1 MKKNI
6 GRLICGALVVAMSV
20 TVFTGCS
27 KESSKESK
35 KAESSQ
41 SGKNTFAYSDDDSET
56 PTSTTITGTVSDVDG
71 DEVTLSI
78 GGGMGGNPPDG
89 EAPGGGDKP
98 DGNPPEKPS
107 GDDSDAGPIQMKE
120 AGEMQEPMVHSANLQ
135 QKIRK
140 CRVKL
145 YGTV

>member
-27 KESSKESK
+27 KGSSKESK

-56 PTSTTITGTVSDVDG
+56 PTSTTITGRVSDVDG

-78 GGGMGGNPPDG
+78 GGGMGGNPP
-89 EAPGGGDKP
+89 
-98 DGNPPEKPS
+98 EKPS
-107 GDDSDAGPIQMKE
+107 GDDSDAGPMGGESKEMITMKHRE
-120 AGEMQEPMVHSANLQ
+120 VLLTL
-135 QKIRK
+135 RK
-140 CRVKL
+140 EHRCP
-145 YGTV
+145 